1 MNAKHSLQFRLLS
14 GAGCLL
20 LVGGLGG
27 CGGGAKPAA
36 KEAPVQTV
44 TVDRVVLRNIGGGAT
59 ASGRLVPLEEVAVA
73 ADISGYRV
81 ARVLVEE
88 GARVP
93 AGAPLAILDDSLLRS
108 QIAQLEA
115 QLVQQKVAAEQ
126 AAEQAGRVDG
136 LDNSGVLS
144 IEAIAQRRFAARST
158 AASVNA
164 TRAQLND
171 ALVRRS
177 HLVIR
182 APYAGTVIERT
193 VRPGETS
200 SAGTAMFRMA
210 RDTLVEAYAEVP
222 EATAARL
229 ALGDV
234 ASVKLA
240 SGRTLDGRVRLIG
253 QRVDQATGVVIA
265 RVALPVDPEL
275 RVGGFADVVFG
286 GARIAPAVPDK
297 AVRYDSDGAF
307 LMIVDAKRRVHRSA
321 VTTGDRAGGYVE
333 LRKGPPVGVT
343 VAVKG
348 AAFTLDGDQ
357 VTIAQQDR

>member
-1 MNAKHSLQFRLLS
+1 MIATPDPFTRLRT
-14 GAGCLL
+14 AVACLL
-20 LVGGLGG
+20 LVGTLAG

-36 KEAPVQTV
+36 KDAPRQTV
-44 TVDRVVLRNIGGGAT
+44 SVDQVALRNIGGGT
-59 ASGRLVPLEEVAVA
+59 AAAGRLVALEEVAVA
-73 ADISGYRV
+73 TDVSGYRV

-115 QLVQQKVAAEQ
+115 QLVQQQVAAEQ
-126 AAEQAGRVDG
+126 AAEQARRVDG
-136 LDNSGVLS
+136 LDSSGVLS
-144 IEAIAQRRFAARST
+144 SEAIAQRRFAARST
-158 AASVNA
+158 AASVNS

-193 VRPGETS
+193 VRPGETA

-210 RDTLVEAYAEVP
+210 RDRLVEAYAEVP
-222 EATAARL
+222 EAMAARL
-229 ALGDV
+229 AVGDP

-240 SGRTLDGRVRLIG
+240 SGRLLDGRVRLIG
-253 QRVDQATGVVIA
+253 QRVDQTTGVVIA
-265 RVALPVDPEL
+265 RVALPIDPEL
-275 RVGGFADVVFG
+275 RVGGFADVIFG
-286 GARIAPAVPDK
+286 GARTAPAVPDK
-297 AVRYDSDGAF
+297 AVRYDADGAF
-307 LMIVDAKRRVHRSA
+307 LMLVDARHRVHRVA
-321 VTTGDRAGGYVE
+321 VETGDRAGGYVE
-333 LRKGPPVGVT
+333 LRKGPPVGST

-357 VTIAQQDR
+357 VAIAQRSR